1 MLYKLNCFYLMYIYF
16 FNFLQQKVRE
26 ECRVNCSCDIAYI
39 WEVKDVVHSKTV
51 VNCSGKGFLDFPN
64 PQDLPKPTDTLDL
77 RNNKVSCLFNTPT
90 ISYPLTVIKLLK
102 ENNKYA

>member
-1 MLYKLNCFYLMYIYF
+1 MNCSFYHYIF
-16 FNFLQQKVRE
+16 CNVPQQKVRE

-64 PQDLPKPTDTLDL
+64 PLDLPKPTDTLDL
-77 RNNKVSCLFNTPT
+77 RNNKVRYF
-90 ISYPLTVIKLLK
+90 YALTGSLSHHHL
-102 ENNKYA
+102 

>member
-1 MLYKLNCFYLMYIYF
+1 MLYMNCSFKHF
-16 FNFLQQKVRE
+16 FNLPQQKVRD

-39 WEVKDVVHSKTV
+39 WEVNHVVHSKTV

-77 RNNKVSCLFNTPT
+77 RNNKVKAQIQSAH
-90 ISYPLTVIKLLK
+90 PLTYYQKNSK
-102 ENNKYA
+102 KYYA